1 MKLFGAPIGKC
12 LFAFL
17 LLAIIFQLA
26 ISACRAGRQGF
37 DEGAEPSFA
46 QDDGFEEGFQDGFG
60 AGTPVELDPDE
71 EDAFEGFYEGA
82 GTDEES
88 DDEDEDDDGFETEEE
103 ETDEESDDEDGVEGF
118 TGSDLNYQMGR
129 GVVLGGGGKAWDQR
143 KMAGSRGPQTQK
155 GYKLPP
161 TRMAILDG
169 VRFAPECCPSAYSNS
184 TGCVCAP
191 KNLERY
197 VAETRAGNNTKN
209 CTSF

>member
-26 ISACRAGRQGF
+26 ISSCRASRQGF
-37 DEGAEPSFA
+37 FEGEEPDFAEGQEDEGFYEGLEPDDA
-46 QDDGFEEGFQDGFG
+46 DGFQEGFD
-60 AGTPVELDPDE
+60 
-71 EDAFEGFYEGA
+71 EGFYEGA
-82 GTDEES
+82 CDPDDEDCDDEEDEDEES
-88 DDEDEDDDGFETEEE
+88 D
-103 ETDEESDDEDGVEGF
+103 EDGTEGF

-143 KMAGSRGPQTQK
+143 KMAGSRGPQTQE

-161 TRMAILDG
+161 TRMAVFDG

>member
-26 ISACRAGRQGF
+26 ISACRSSRQGF
-37 DEGAEPSFA
+37 YEGEEDEDGLETEQFYEGQEEGDDDS
-46 QDDGFEEGFQDGFG
+46 DGFQEGFD
-60 AGTPVELDPDE
+60 
-71 EDAFEGFYEGA
+71 EGFYEGEE
-82 GTDEES
+82 TEEES
-88 DDEDEDDDGFETEEE
+88 DDDEGFYEGE
-103 ETDEESDDEDGVEGF
+103 ETDEDGADEDQGDGFQEGF

-143 KMAGSRGPQTQK
+143 KMGGSRGPQTQE

-161 TRMAILDG
+161 TRMAIFDG

-184 TGCVCAP
+184 TGCACAP

>member
-26 ISACRAGRQGF
+26 ISSCRAGRQGF
-37 DEGAEPSFA
+37 FEGEEPDFATDEP
-46 QDDGFEEGFQDGFG
+46 
-60 AGTPVELDPDE
+60 E
-71 EDAFEGFYEGA
+71 EDDEGFYEGN
-82 GTDEES
+82 TDDE
-88 DDEDEDDDGFETEEE
+88 DDEDEDE
-103 ETDEESDDEDGVEGF
+103 DEIEGF

-143 KMAGSRGPQTQK
+143 KMAGSRGPQTQE

>member
-26 ISACRAGRQGF
+26 ISSCRAGRQGF
-37 DEGAEPSFA
+37 FEGEEPDFATDEP
-46 QDDGFEEGFQDGFG
+46 
-60 AGTPVELDPDE
+60 E
-71 EDAFEGFYEGA
+71 EDDEGFYEGN
-82 GTDEES
+82 TDDEDDDEGFYEGFQEGLDEDDEGFYEGNTDDE
-88 DDEDEDDDGFETEEE
+88 DDEDEDE
-103 ETDEESDDEDGVEGF
+103 DEIEGF

-143 KMAGSRGPQTQK
+143 KMAGSRGPQTQE

>member
-1 MKLFGAPIGKC
+1 
-12 LFAFL
+12 
-17 LLAIIFQLA
+17 
-26 ISACRAGRQGF
+26 
-37 DEGAEPSFA
+37 
-46 QDDGFEEGFQDGFG
+46 
-60 AGTPVELDPDE
+60 
-71 EDAFEGFYEGA
+71 
-82 GTDEES
+82 
-88 DDEDEDDDGFETEEE
+88 
-103 ETDEESDDEDGVEGF
+103 
-118 TGSDLNYQMGR
+118 MGR

-143 KMAGSRGPQTQK
+143 KMGGSRGPQTQG

>member
-26 ISACRAGRQGF
+26 ISACRSSRQ
-37 DEGAEPSFA
+37 
-46 QDDGFEEGFQDGFG
+46 
-60 AGTPVELDPDE
+60 
-71 EDAFEGFYEGA
+71 GFYEGA
-82 GTDEES
+82 GDFEE
-88 DDEDEDDDGFETEEE
+88 DGLEEGFYEGQEEEDFSEGEGEFDDDGFQEGFDEGFYEGNDGASEEE
-103 ETDEESDDEDGVEGF
+103 GDGFQEGF

-143 KMAGSRGPQTQK
+143 KMGGSRGPQTQG

-161 TRMAILDG
+161 TRMAIFDG